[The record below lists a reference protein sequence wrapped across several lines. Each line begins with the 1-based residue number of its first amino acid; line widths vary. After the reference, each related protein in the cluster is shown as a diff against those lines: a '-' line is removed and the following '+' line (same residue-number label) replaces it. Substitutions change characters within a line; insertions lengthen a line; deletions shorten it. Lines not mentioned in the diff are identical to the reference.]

1 MTFLV
6 TFVFISFH
14 FVFKFFLLLV
24 IPFYLNFIHGILS
37 FHVTFFNIF
46 NVDLSDL
53 IYGNIVRIGI
63 I

>member
-24 IPFYLNFIHGILS
+24 IPFYLNFTHGILS
-37 FHVTFFNIF
+37 VHVTFFNIF